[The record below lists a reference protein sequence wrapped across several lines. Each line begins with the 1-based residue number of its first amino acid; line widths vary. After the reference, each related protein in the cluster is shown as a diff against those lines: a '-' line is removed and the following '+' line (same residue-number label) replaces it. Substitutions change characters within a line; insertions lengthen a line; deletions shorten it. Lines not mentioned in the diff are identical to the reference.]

1 MFDKTFSYLSTN
13 INAIALV
20 VLLVLS
26 IYIIFSIW
34 IFIYRYK
41 IISVWMSKEKK
52 SLDSLLMG
60 LDKPLPDS
68 MLYNCIS
75 TDDKPEKFM
84 LEACL
89 QKALVKATS
98 GLSFLSVIATTS
110 PFIGLFGTVV
120 SILDAFAGFG
130 KGSASSTLNIIAP
143 AISEALIAT
152 AAGIFVAIFAYTF
165 HQILKRKSFEL
176 ISMIE
181 IEKDIILSK

>member
-1 MFDKTFSYLSTN
+1 MFNDTLWYLSTN
-13 INAIALV
+13 INAIAWF
-20 VLLVLS
+20 VLITLS
-26 IYIIFSIW
+26 IYFILVFW

-41 IISVWMSKEKK
+41 IISSWMNKEKK

-60 LDKPLPDS
+60 LDRPLPES
-68 MLYNCIS
+68 MLYNCVLE
-75 TDDKPEKFM
+75 DEKPAKSM

-89 QKALVKATS
+89 QKAIVKTTA
-98 GLSFLSVIATTS
+98 GLSFLSIMATTS

-120 SILDAFAGFG
+120 SILDAFSGFG
-130 KGSASSTLNIIAP
+130 KGSSNTLNVIAP

-152 AAGIFVAIFAYTF
+152 AAGIFVAIFAYSF

-176 ISMIE
+176 ISTIE